1 MNEDLAHEHEALTQ
15 FVYMAPV
22 GLVQADMAGEIVMI
36 NPVAAQLMMPLS
48 ADGQLENLFTV
59 LQDVAPDLPHRLS
72 QFKLLQGTVCDG
84 LQLPVSDARGGER
97 RLLAFSLMKLD
108 DQRIMCMLQDV
119 TRQVKRE
126 RLLRQQEAW
135 LQAILTGVSDYALVG
150 LNHLGQVVDWNESV
164 ARVTGFSA
172 EAVLRQ
178 SFTVFYP
185 PDAISPERA
194 RDRLHEAQHAGWSV
208 DDGWRVCA
216 DGARFWGS
224 ALIAPLQRGEPLGS
238 DPDEASFC
246 LILRD
251 MSDHRQAA
259 EQARQAAVCDHL
271 TGLGNRRAFFDAA
284 EVELRRW
291 QRQQRPLSVVLF
303 DADHFKAVNDTHGHP
318 VGDAVLQHIAKTLL
332 ASFRQLDVV
341 ARIGGEEFA
350 VLLPSATAAAAALV
364 AERVQTALA
373 ASGVPVSDAVV
384 NCTVSAGV
392 AAMDESVRGLDDLL
406 ARADQALYAA
416 KAAGRNRVQVFAG
429 PLTSVGPAPGA

>member
-1 MNEDLAHEHEALTQ
+1 
-15 FVYMAPV
+15 
-22 GLVQADMAGEIVMI
+22 
-36 NPVAAQLMMPLS
+36 
-48 ADGQLENLFTV
+48 
-59 LQDVAPDLPHRLS
+59 
-72 QFKLLQGTVCDG
+72 
-84 LQLPVSDARGGER
+84 
-97 RLLAFSLMKLD
+97 
-108 DQRIMCMLQDV
+108 
-119 TRQVKRE
+119 
-126 RLLRQQEAW
+126 
-135 LQAILTGVSDYALVG
+135 
-150 LNHLGQVVDWNESV
+150 
-164 ARVTGFSA
+164 
-172 EAVLRQ
+172 
-178 SFTVFYP
+178 
-185 PDAISPERA
+185 
-194 RDRLHEAQHAGWSV
+194 
-208 DDGWRVCA
+208 
-216 DGARFWGS
+216 
-224 ALIAPLQRGEPLGS
+224 
-238 DPDEASFC
+238 
-246 LILRD
+246 
-251 MSDHRQAA
+251 
-259 EQARQAAVCDHL
+259 
-271 TGLGNRRAFFDAA
+271 
-284 EVELRRW
+284 VELRRW